1 MLWQPPG
8 VSNPDQVQSRTVQSS
23 SPPLPLFVQV
33 IRGGPCFEVL
43 RPGDVLLRVNGTLCT
58 HFLPLEEALDNTLA
72 VKQAA
77 LGLPSELGMANP
89 RAGTGAYP

>member
-1 MLWQPPG
+1 MLLQPPG
-8 VSNPDQVQSRTVQSS
+8 VSNREQVQARTVQSH
-23 SPPLPLFVQV
+23 PPPLFVQV

-89 RAGTGAYP
+89 RAGTGA

>member
-1 MLWQPPG
+1 M
-8 VSNPDQVQSRTVQSS
+8 
-23 SPPLPLFVQV
+23 
-33 IRGGPCFEVL
+33 L

-89 RAGTGAYP
+89 RAGTGA

>member
-1 MLWQPPG
+1 MLLQPPG
-8 VSNPDQVQSRTVQSS
+8 VWNPEHEPFKPLP
-23 SPPLPLFVQV
+23 PPLPVLVQV

-89 RAGTGAYP
+89 RAGTGA

>member
-1 MLWQPPG
+1 MHRCSTQYPHLLRPATHPCPPP
-8 VSNPDQVQSRTVQSS
+8 S
-23 SPPLPLFVQV
+23 LCFVQV

-89 RAGTGAYP
+89 RAGTGA